1 MITKKESVIILS
13 GVLQNLLDFRRTTLE
28 NFGKSVSEFTQ
39 RNMFHLEISITL
51 KHEEKRRRS
60 GVPSKWCLADLR
72 AYFKEHG
79 YDFDQ
84 ALARIQVA
92 GPRLASFQGCA

>member
-1 MITKKESVIILS
+1 
-13 GVLQNLLDFRRTTLE
+13 
-28 NFGKSVSEFTQ
+28 
-39 RNMFHLEISITL
+39 MFHLEISITL

-84 ALARIQVA
+84 ALARNQ
-92 GPRLASFQGCA
+92 